1 MDSGSYL
8 HRIGVDPGSVGEP
21 DLATLARLQREHIS
35 AVPFE
40 NLAIT
45 GDPRGKLD
53 ATGVELS
60 LPVLYDKIVED
71 ERGGYC
77 FELNGLFCWLVREL
91 GYDARRVAA
100 RVISDGDPGIPANHH
115 GIVVDLDREYL
126 VDVGLGTPKLTR
138 PLPLDGGQVAGP
150 TADWRVVTASRPE
163 EDYRV
168 EIREDGDWQ
177 GRYVFTEPARD
188 LGYYRAANDYL
199 QTAPDSPFTG
209 TPHLSIATESG
220 YVRCDGREL
229 TDVSGRSQS
238 TTELSE
244 SEWYDHLESTFGIEI
259 PD

>member
-1 MDSGSYL
+1 MDPGSYL
-8 HRIGVDPGSVGEP
+8 DRIGVDPGSVGEP
-21 DLATLARLQREHIS
+21 NLPTLARLQREHIS

-45 GDPRGKLD
+45 GDLWDKLD
-53 ATGVELS
+53 PEGVELS
-60 LPVLYDKIVED
+60 LPVLYEKIVEQ

-77 FELNGLFCWLVREL
+77 FELNGLFCWLLRQL

-100 RVISDGDPGIPANHH
+100 RVLSDGDPGIPANHH

-138 PLPLDGGQVAGP
+138 PLALDGGQVPGP
-150 TADWRVVTASRPE
+150 TAEWRVVPATRPE

-188 LGYYRAANDYL
+188 LGYYQAANDYL

-220 YVRCDGREL
+220 YVKCDGRKL
-229 TDVSGRSQS
+229 TAVSGSDKS
-238 TTELSE
+238 TESLSE
-244 SEWYDHLESTFGIEI
+244 REWYDHLEATFGIEI